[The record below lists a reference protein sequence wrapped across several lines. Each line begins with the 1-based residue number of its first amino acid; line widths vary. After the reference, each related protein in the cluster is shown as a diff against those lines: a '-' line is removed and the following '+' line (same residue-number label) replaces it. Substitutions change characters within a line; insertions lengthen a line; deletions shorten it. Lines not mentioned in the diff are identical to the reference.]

1 MHLTRRNKIHHYIDV
16 NMQPLG
22 SIKRWLGHKKK
33 KTQGTPIT
41 AELAADIVHSEAER
55 SYLSNGVA
63 IASDFTP
70 QAKGSEATLA
80 WLEQRTPDALSKLLG
95 ERDRAAKQNSR
106 GPRTKGTKQ
115 VKEILLKPCRT
126 TVEQLQ
132 NVRNQA
138 ELTVRYGATTGA
150 VVYSL
155 GKSLGR
161 TKSSAPKLPSLQLK
175 DFSSMVREHLELV
188 SQFPGSSL
196 NPMALRTSLELGTPR
211 RVSTDK
217 GLSLS
222 PVRGRSRRRSSRKG
236 DGRRADLSSI
246 DSRMTGSAGQGNPDD
261 GGGRGEEGDGEAL
274 NLDSDSNENDPYDE
288 EEGSLQPLS
297 FYRTPEEEWEAR
309 EATFVSMVQVS
320 TQVVRK
326 VHIKRPRRKELRPM
340 SRISEV
346 STQPE

>member
-1 MHLTRRNKIHHYIDV
+1 
-16 NMQPLG
+16 MQPLG
-22 SIKRWLGHKKK
+22 SIKKWLGHKKK
-33 KTQGTPIT
+33 KTQGSSIT
-41 AELAADIVHSEAER
+41 AVLAADIVNSEVER

-63 IASDFTP
+63 IVSDFTP

-80 WLEQRTPDALSKLLG
+80 WLEQRTPDALGRLLS
-95 ERDRAAKQNSR
+95 ERDRAEKQNSR
-106 GPRTKGTKQ
+106 GPRTKGTKE
-115 VKEILLKPCRT
+115 VKDILMKPCRT

-150 VVYSL
+150 VVYNL

-161 TKSSAPKLPSLQLK
+161 TTRSSAPKLPSLQLK
-175 DFSSMVREHLELV
+175 DFSTMVREHLELV

-196 NPMALRTSLELGTPR
+196 NPMSLRTSLDPGTLR
-211 RVSTDK
+211 RTSTDRS
-217 GLSLS
+217 LSLS

-246 DSRMTGSAGQGNPDD
+246 DSRMTASAGKETLDD
-261 GGGRGEEGDGEAL
+261 RAGRRGEEGDNEAL
-274 NLDSDSNENDPYDE
+274 DLDSDSNENDPYE
-288 EEGSLQPLS
+288 EEGSLQPFS
-297 FYRTPEEEWEAR
+297 YHRTPEEEWEAR

-346 STQPE
+346 STQPQ